1 MTPTAKGLFYTS
13 TLSVSVKKCQ
23 IDVQRTGV
31 WIIKESSST
40 TMCIVQF
47 ILVSVRLVSDG
58 VS

>member
-1 MTPTAKGLFYTS
+1 MTPAAKGLFYTS
-13 TLSVSVKKCQ
+13 TLSVSIKKCQ

-31 WIIKESSST
+31 WIIKELSST